1 MLIIIEYKEL
11 CCLISSSR
19 VTFSRDLIKSILVL
33 SRVAGWAVGLFKYF
47 FGGVRQ
53 GKFFFVHCQSLV
65 RFRNFFSN
73 WQLLNPIPIFDFSAD
88 WQLLKPDSDF
98 FFRFFSA
105 RWQLLNPTPFS
116 FSEPQV
122 AVAETDSEIFRQSNR
137 CRNRH
142 RVFLFTEFRNSGS
155 CGCRNRI
162 FFSLEIF
169 RHSTAISP
177 KRKLVGLLF
186 G

>member
-1 MLIIIEYKEL
+1 LDRWFIQ
-11 CCLISSSR
+11 
-19 VTFSRDLIKSILVL
+19 
-33 SRVAGWAVGLFKYF
+33 YF

-53 GKFFFVHCQSLV
+53 GKFFFRSL
-65 RFRNFFSN
+65 SITCPIP
-73 WQLLNPIPIFDFSAD
+73 NPIPI
-88 WQLLKPDSDF
+88 
-98 FFRFFSA
+98 FSA

-122 AVAETDSEIFRQSNR
+122 TVAETDT
-137 CRNRH
+137 
-142 RVFLFTEFRNSGS
+142 VFFCSPNSATVAVVVAETDF
-155 CGCRNRI
+155 

-186 G
+186 E